1 MYIKEDYKENLISV
15 LNNEFYFTKSHFSTK
30 EVYWYDH
37 LVPLKVFLPTSK
49 IYYCFGIYISS
60 YNNNNRPHTF
70 SYEVNFLC
78 VPPLKLNVI
87 NLRYSITKAKYNK
100 LITESILT
108 YPKFI
113 WMHEG
118 EGDCAFKDDME
129 MGTLQ
134 GGI

>member
-1 MYIKEDYKENLISV
+1 MYIKDEYKEDLISA
-15 LNNEFYFTKSHFSTK
+15 LNNEFYYSSIRLST
-30 EVYWYDH
+30 ETYWYDH

-78 VPPLKLNVI
+78 VPPLELNVI

-100 LITESILT
+100 LITESILA

-118 EGDCAFKDDME
+118 EGDCVFKDDME
-129 MGTLQ
+129 MGTLK

>member
-1 MYIKEDYKENLISV
+1 MYIKDEYKEDLISA
-15 LNNEFYFTKSHFSTK
+15 LNNEFYYSRIRLST
-30 EVYWYDH
+30 ETYWYDH

-100 LITESILT
+100 LITENVLA
-108 YPKFI
+108 YPNFI

>member
-15 LNNEFYFTKSHFSTK
+15 LNNEFYFTKSHFSRK
-30 EVYWYDH
+30 EAYWYDH
-37 LVPLKVFLPTSK
+37 LVPLKVFLPESK

-60 YNNNNRPHTF
+60 YDTSRPHTF

-100 LITESILT
+100 LIAESILT

-129 MGTLQ
+129 MGTLK

>member
-1 MYIKEDYKENLISV
+1 MYIKEDYKENLVSA
-15 LNNEFYFTKSHFSTK
+15 LNNEFYFSKTHFSVK
-30 EVYWYDH
+30 EMYWYDH
-37 LVPLKVFLPTSK
+37 LVPLKVFLPESK
-49 IYYCFGIYISS
+49 VYYCFGMYIRS
-60 YNNNNRPHTF
+60 YNTKRPYTF

-78 VPPLKLNVI
+78 VPPLELNVI

-100 LITESILT
+100 LIAESILT

-129 MGTLQ
+129 MGTLK

>member
-1 MYIKEDYKENLISV
+1 MYIKEDYKENLISA
-15 LNNEFYFTKSHFSTK
+15 LDNEFYYSRIRLST
-30 EVYWYDH
+30 ETYWYDH

-78 VPPLKLNVI
+78 VPPLELNVI

-100 LITESILT
+100 LITESILA

-118 EGDCAFKDDME
+118 DGDCVFKDDTE
-129 MGTLQ
+129 MGTLR

>member
-1 MYIKEDYKENLISV
+1 MYIKDEYKEDLISA
-15 LNNEFYFTKSHFSTK
+15 LNNEFYFFKTHFSTK
-30 EVYWYDH
+30 ETYWYDH
-37 LVPLKVFLPTSK
+37 LVPLKVFLPESK
-49 IYYCFGIYISS
+49 IYYCFGMYIRP
-60 YNNNNRPHTF
+60 YNTKRPHTF

-78 VPPLKLNVI
+78 VPPLELNVI

-100 LITESILT
+100 LIAESILT

-129 MGTLQ
+129 MGTLK

>member
-15 LNNEFYFTKSHFSTK
+15 LNNEFYFTKSHFSRK
-30 EVYWYDH
+30 EAYWYDH
-37 LVPLKVFLPTSK
+37 LVPLKVFLPESK

-60 YNNNNRPHTF
+60 YDTSRPHTF

-78 VPPLKLNVI
+78 VPPLELNVI

-100 LITESILT
+100 LIAENILT

-118 EGDCAFKDDME
+118 EGDCAFKDDTE
-129 MGTLQ
+129 MGTLR

>member
-1 MYIKEDYKENLISV
+1 MYIKEDYKKDLISA
-15 LNNEFYFTKSHFSTK
+15 LNYEFYFSRIRFSTK

-37 LVPLKVFLPTSK
+37 LVPLKVFLPESK
-49 IYYCFGIYISS
+49 VYYCFGIYISS
-60 YNNNNRPHTF
+60 LNSKRPHTF

-78 VPPLKLNVI
+78 VPPMKLNVI
-87 NLRYSITKAKYNK
+87 NLRYSITKAKYDK
-100 LITESILT
+100 LIAESILT

-113 WMHEG
+113 WMHEDT
-118 EGDCAFKDDME
+118 GDCAFRDDTE

>member
-15 LNNEFYFTKSHFSTK
+15 LNNEFYFTKSHFSRK
-30 EVYWYDH
+30 EAYWYDH
-37 LVPLKVFLPTSK
+37 LVPLKVFLPESK

-60 YNNNNRPHTF
+60 YDTSRPHTF

-87 NLRYSITKAKYNK
+87 NLRYSISKAKYNK

-118 EGDCAFKDDME
+118 EGDCAFKDDTE
-129 MGTLQ
+129 MGTLR

>member
-1 MYIKEDYKENLISV
+1 MYIKEDYKENLVSA
-15 LNNEFYFTKSHFSTK
+15 LNDKFYFIKTHFSTK
-30 EVYWYDH
+30 EMYWYDH
-37 LVPLKVFLPTSK
+37 LVPLKVFLPESK

-60 YNNNNRPHTF
+60 YDTSRPHTF

-87 NLRYSITKAKYNK
+87 NLRYSISKAKYNK
-100 LITESILT
+100 LIAESILT

-129 MGTLQ
+129 MGSLK

>member
-1 MYIKEDYKENLISV
+1 MYIKDEYKEDLISA
-15 LNNEFYFTKSHFSTK
+15 LNNEFYYSRLHLST
-30 EVYWYDH
+30 ETYWYDH
-37 LVPLKVFLPTSK
+37 LVPLKVFLPESK
-49 IYYCFGIYISS
+49 VYYCFGVYISS

-78 VPPLKLNVI
+78 VPPLELNVI

-100 LITESILT
+100 LITESILA

-113 WMHEG
+113 CMHEG

>member
-1 MYIKEDYKENLISV
+1 MYIKEDYKEDLISA
-15 LNNEFYFTKSHFSTK
+15 LNHKFYYSRVRLST
-30 EVYWYDH
+30 ETYWYDH
-37 LVPLKVFLPTSK
+37 LVPLKVFLPESK

-60 YNNNNRPHTF
+60 YNTSRPHTF

-100 LITESILT
+100 LITESILA

-113 WMHEG
+113 WMYEG
-118 EGDCAFKDDME
+118 YGNCAFKDDTE

>member
-15 LNNEFYFTKSHFSTK
+15 LNNEFYFTKSHFSRK
-30 EVYWYDH
+30 EAYWYDH
-37 LVPLKVFLPTSK
+37 LVPLKVFLPESK

-60 YNNNNRPHTF
+60 YDTSRPHTF

-78 VPPLKLNVI
+78 VPPLELNVI

-118 EGDCAFKDDME
+118 EGDCAFKDDTE
-129 MGTLQ
+129 MGTLR

>member
-1 MYIKEDYKENLISV
+1 MYIKEDYKENLISA
-15 LNNEFYFTKSHFSTK
+15 LDNEFYYSRIRLST
-30 EVYWYDH
+30 ETYWYDH

-100 LITESILT
+100 LITENILI

-118 EGDCAFKDDME
+118 DGDCVFKDDME
-129 MGTLQ
+129 MGSLK

>member
-1 MYIKEDYKENLISV
+1 MYIKDEYKEDLISA
-15 LNNEFYFTKSHFSTK
+15 LNNEFYYSRIRLST
-30 EVYWYDH
+30 ETYWYDH

-78 VPPLKLNVI
+78 VPPLGLNVI

-100 LITESILT
+100 LITESILA
-108 YPKFI
+108 YPKLI

>member
-1 MYIKEDYKENLISV
+1 MYIKEDYKEDLISA

-37 LVPLKVFLPTSK
+37 LVPLKVFLPESK
-49 IYYCFGIYISS
+49 VYYCFGMYIRS
-60 YNNNNRPHTF
+60 YDTSRPHTF
-70 SYEVNFLC
+70 SYEVNLLC

-100 LITESILT
+100 LITESILA

-118 EGDCAFKDDME
+118 DEDCVFKDDTE
-129 MGTLQ
+129 MGTLR

>member
-1 MYIKEDYKENLISV
+1 MYIKEDYKEELISA
-15 LNNEFYFTKSHFSTK
+15 LNYEFYYSGIRLST
-30 EVYWYDH
+30 ETYWYDH

-78 VPPLKLNVI
+78 VPPLELNVI

>member
-1 MYIKEDYKENLISV
+1 MYIKDEYKED
-15 LNNEFYFTKSHFSTK
+15 LNSALNKEFYYSRIRLST
-30 EVYWYDH
+30 ETYWYYH

-70 SYEVNFLC
+70 SYEINFLC
-78 VPPLKLNVI
+78 VPPLELNVI

-129 MGTLQ
+129 MGTLR

>member
-15 LNNEFYFTKSHFSTK
+15 LNNEFYFTKSHFSRK
-30 EVYWYDH
+30 EAYWYDH
-37 LVPLKVFLPTSK
+37 LVPLKVFLPESK

-60 YNNNNRPHTF
+60 YDTSRPHTF
-70 SYEVNFLC
+70 SYYEVNFLC
-78 VPPLKLNVI
+78 VPPMKLNVI
-87 NLRYSITKAKYNK
+87 NLRYSISKAKYNK
-100 LITESILT
+100 LIAESILT

-118 EGDCAFKDDME
+118 EGDCAFKDDTE
-129 MGTLQ
+129 MGTLK

>member
-1 MYIKEDYKENLISV
+1 MYIKEDYKENLINV
-15 LNNEFYFTKSHFSTK
+15 LNNEFYFTKSHFSVK
-30 EVYWYDH
+30 ETYWYDH
-37 LVPLKVFLPTSK
+37 LVPLKVFLPESK
-49 IYYCFGIYISS
+49 IYYCFGMYISS
-60 YNNNNRPHTF
+60 YDTSRPHTF

-78 VPPLKLNVI
+78 VPPLKPNVI
-87 NLRYSITKAKYNK
+87 NLRYSISKAKYNK

-129 MGTLQ
+129 MGSLK

>member
-1 MYIKEDYKENLISV
+1 MYIKDEYKEDLISA
-15 LNNEFYFTKSHFSTK
+15 LNHEFYYSRIRLST
-30 EVYWYDH
+30 ETYWYDH
-37 LVPLKVFLPTSK
+37 LVPLKVFLPESK
-49 IYYCFGIYISS
+49 IYYCFGIYIRS
-60 YNNNNRPHTF
+60 YNTSRPHTF

-118 EGDCAFKDDME
+118 EGDCAFKDDTE
-129 MGTLQ
+129 MGTFQ

>member
-1 MYIKEDYKENLISV
+1 MYIKEDYKKNLINV
-15 LNNEFYFTKSHFSTK
+15 LNNEFYFTKSHFSRK
-30 EVYWYDH
+30 EAYWYDH
-37 LVPLKVFLPTSK
+37 LVPLKVFLPESK
-49 IYYCFGIYISS
+49 IYYCFGMYIRS
-60 YNNNNRPHTF
+60 YNTSRPHTF

-87 NLRYSITKAKYNK
+87 NLRYSISKAKYNK

-118 EGDCAFKDDME
+118 EGDCAFKDDTE
-129 MGTLQ
+129 MGTFQ

>member
-1 MYIKEDYKENLISV
+1 MYIKDEYKEDLISA
-15 LNNEFYFTKSHFSTK
+15 LNHEFYYSRIRLST
-30 EVYWYDH
+30 ETYWYDH

-100 LITESILT
+100 LITESILA
-108 YPKFI
+108 YPKLI

>member
-1 MYIKEDYKENLISV
+1 MYIKDEYKEDLISA
-15 LNNEFYFTKSHFSTK
+15 LNNEFYYSRIRLST
-30 EVYWYDH
+30 ETYWYDH

-49 IYYCFGIYISS
+49 IYYCFGMYISS
-60 YNNNNRPHTF
+60 YNTSRPHTF

-100 LITESILT
+100 LIAESILT

-118 EGDCAFKDDME
+118 GRRLCF
-129 MGTLQ
+129 
-134 GGI
+134 